1 MSRKLAVE
9 SLGLVAVVVSLVFV
23 GLEIRQNNS
32 LAQAAAY
39 QAIGIA
45 TSDAW
50 FELGRDD
57 EMARLYYLA
66 PVDSLEAV
74 DWLRLYADWTG
85 HVRLVETLLLQ
96 VEQDLLPP
104 DAMQRLGYA
113 DFDGILSDP
122 VFACLWP
129 SIRTSVSSSLIDF
142 IEGTRSQPQPD
153 CSQYPIPPTL

>member
-1 MSRKLAVE
+1 MSKKITAE
-9 SLGLVAVVVSLVFV
+9 ALGLLAVVVSLVFV
-23 GLEIRQNNS
+23 GLEIRQNNR

-57 EMARLYYLA
+57 EMVRLYYLT
-66 PVDSLEAV
+66 PLDSLDATA
-74 DWLRLYADWTG
+74 WLKLYADWTA

-113 DFDGILSDP
+113 EFNDILSDP

-129 SIRTSVSSSLIDF
+129 SIRRTVSSSLISY
-142 IEGTRSQPQPD
+142 IEGGGSRAQTD

>member
-1 MSRKLAVE
+1 MSRKPTLE
-9 SLGLVAVVVSLVFV
+9 SLGLVAVVVSLAFV

-50 FELGRDD
+50 FELARDD
-57 EMARLYYLA
+57 EMARLYYLT
-66 PVDSLEAV
+66 PPDSLEAT
-74 DWLRLYADWTG
+74 DWLKLYADWTA

-113 DFDGILSDP
+113 EFNDVLNDP

-129 SIRTSVSSSLIDF
+129 SIRRTVSGSLISY
-142 IEGTRSQPQPD
+142 IEGGGGRAQTD